1 MDPSNPDPGI
11 IKLIDRLVDEA
22 TCPEEEILYVSSHL
36 KADILVSTHHYSS
49 LITSRTKFVNDIC
62 VFITTISY

>member
-22 TCPEEEILYVSSHL
+22 TCPEEETLYISSHL
-36 KADILVSTHHYSS
+36 KADILVSASSS
-49 LITSRTKFVNDIC
+49 LITPRTKFVNDIC
-62 VFITTISY
+62 VFITTKSC